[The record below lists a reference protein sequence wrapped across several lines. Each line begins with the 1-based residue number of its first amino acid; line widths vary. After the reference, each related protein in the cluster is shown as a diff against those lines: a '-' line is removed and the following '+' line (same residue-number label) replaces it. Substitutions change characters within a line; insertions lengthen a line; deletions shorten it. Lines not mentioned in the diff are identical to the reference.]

1 VGRVPGSE
9 EKGADRIEIVLADDH
24 ALVRGG
30 LRRVLESEADL
41 TVVAEAGDVDEA
53 LRTARERQP
62 RVVVLDLN
70 MPGTSTVDAIPD
82 FFEAAPGCAVLVLTM
97 ESEPEVARLALSA
110 GADAYVLK
118 DAAESD
124 LVAAIRA
131 VVQGHTYLDPSLG
144 AALATTGSGADRTL
158 LPRFDPSAAV
168 GSRFAGHRLD
178 AVRGRGGMGVV
189 FRATDL
195 MLDRTVALKLIV
207 PEAAADHEFRA
218 RFERECR
225 LAAAID
231 HPHAVQIFH
240 AGEESGLLY
249 LTMRYVDGPDLLTVL
264 REQQQLDAARAAMLV
279 GQLAGALDQAHRLGL
294 VHRDIKPANV
304 LLESRSTGE
313 HAFLTDFGLTKLAG
327 ENSATR
333 TAVPLGTVD
342 YLAPEQANGG
352 TVGPRADIYS
362 LACMLFTMLTGH
374 ALFERDTDLAKLWAH
389 VHEPPPALR
398 SVRPDLPHELGAAL
412 AQALAKDPDERPA
425 SAGEFARAVAAA
437 T

>member
-1 VGRVPGSE
+1 VPASE

-24 ALVRGG
+24 ALVRSG

-41 TVVAEAGDVDEA
+41 AVVAEAGDVDEA
-53 LRTARERQP
+53 LRTAREQQP
-62 RVVVLDLN
+62 RVVVLDLH
-70 MPGTSTVDAIPD
+70 MPGTSTVDAIPE

-131 VVQGHTYLDPSLG
+131 VVQGGTYLDPSVG
-144 AALATTGSGADRTL
+144 AALATTSVSASQKL
-158 LPRFDPSAAV
+158 MPLFDATAVV
-168 GSRFAGHRLD
+168 GSQFAGHRLD

-195 MLDRTVALKLIV
+195 MLERTVALKLIA
-207 PEAAADHEFRA
+207 PEAATDREFRV

-231 HPHAVQIFH
+231 HPNAVPIFH
-240 AGEESGLLY
+240 AGEESGVLY
-249 LTMRYVDGPDLLTVL
+249 LTMRYVDGPDLLAVL
-264 REQQQLDAARAAMLV
+264 REERCLDPARAASLLE
-279 GQLAGALDQAHRLGL
+279 QLAGALDQAHRLGL

-304 LLESRSTGE
+304 LIEPRAQSD
-313 HAFLTDFGLTKLAG
+313 HAFLTDFGLTKPAG
-327 ENSATR
+327 ETSATR

-342 YLAPEQANGG
+342 YLAPEQAHGAD
-352 TVGPRADIYS
+352 VGPRADIYS
-362 LACMLFTMLTGH
+362 LGCMLFTMLTGR

-389 VHEPPPALR
+389 VHEPPPSLR
-398 SVRPDLPHELGAAL
+398 SVRPDLSNELGSAL
-412 AQALAKDPDERPA
+412 ALALAKNPSERPP
-425 SAGEFARAVAAA
+425 SAGEFARNVAAA
-437 T
+437 L